1 MEEIMFESSS
11 YHTVDDKG
19 RVIMPARFRDGLK
32 DEEHYG
38 AVLTYWDGCLYGYAF
53 KEWEALKLSI
63 LAGKSTAM
71 RSLRRL
77 FIGRAQHVSCD
88 KQHRI
93 LIPQA
98 LRGYADI
105 KTDIVM
111 VGSLDRFEIWD
122 LEKWEAQTIEME
134 KDLQRP
140 EAREEIAA
148 LGL

>member
-1 MEEIMFESSS
+1 MFESSS

-19 RVIMPARFRDGLK
+19 RVIMPARFRDGLQ

-38 AVLTYWDGCLYGYAF
+38 AVLTCWDGCLYGYPF
-53 KEWEALKLSI
+53 KEWEALKLTI
-63 LAGKSTAM
+63 LGGKSITM
-71 RSLRRL
+71 SKLRRV
-77 FIGRAQHVSCD
+77 FIGQAQQVSCD

-98 LRGYADI
+98 LRGYANI
-105 KTDIVM
+105 QTEIVM

-122 LEKWEAQTIEME
+122 REKWDAQIVEME
-134 KDLQRP
+134 KSLQLP

>member
-1 MEEIMFESSS
+1 MFESSS

-38 AVLTYWDGCLYGYAF
+38 AVLTYWDGCLYGYPL
-53 KEWEALKLSI
+53 KEWESLKRTI
-63 LAGKSTAM
+63 LEGRTTTMAN
-71 RSLRRL
+71 LRRV
-77 FIGRAQHVSCD
+77 FIGRAQQVPCD

-93 LIPQA
+93 LIPQT
-98 LRGYADI
+98 LRGYANI
-105 KTDIVM
+105 QTEIVM

-122 LEKWEAQTIEME
+122 REKWEFQIIEME
-134 KDLQRP
+134 KALQSP
-140 EAREEIAA
+140 EAREEIAS